1 MQDGGECGGGGV
13 GGTRNGYVYLRNI
26 FCRNNLDD
34 GWPCDDHIVK
44 KEWNRISTIYILPKY
59 FCYWK
64 AWLFVGAEAIA
75 WFSILNRI
83 STIYISLKYL
93 GSGFSKFYLRQCPL
107 PTSRNTSSV

>member
-1 MQDGGECGGGGV
+1 MDSYIYEIYFAEITWMMGGLV
-13 GGTRNGYVYLRNI
+13 MTIL
-26 FCRNNLDD
+26 L
-34 GWPCDDHIVK
+34 K

-83 STIYISLKYL
+83 STIYISPKYL